1 MKYTSFLLAAVA
13 CLALAVRPSAHEIP
27 SDVRV
32 QIFVVPKGDRLQLV
46 VRAPIAAMNEIDWPT
61 TGVFLDLRRAEA
73 ALRQG
78 ATDWIGSRIDLY
90 EGDRRLGRPSLVAVT
105 AASNADLSFDSYER
119 ARTHTTGAPIPAD
132 SQIAL
137 NQALL
142 DAVLEYP
149 IQSDRS
155 RFSIA
160 ARFDKAGVRSLTI
173 LRFLAP
179 TGVER
184 AFTIHD
190 EPGVVPLDPRW
201 FQAAWRFVGGGFFHI
216 LDGVDHLLFL
226 LCLVIPFRRVVPLV
240 PVVTAF
246 TVAHSITLIA
256 SAYDMAPGALWFPP
270 LVEVLIAVSIVYM
283 AIENIAVPVVRRR
296 WIVAFAFGLVHGFG
310 FSFALREEMQ
320 FAGQHL
326 LTALLSFN
334 VGVEIGQL
342 LVLVA
347 AVPAF
352 NLLVRA
358 VPSERTMTIV
368 VSALIAHTG
377 WHWMTDRF
385 ALLRRYPLEWPVL
398 DAAFFALLLRWM
410 ILAVA
415 LGAAG
420 WLIFGVLGARRAF
433 REKQEG
439 TPAVESQA

>member
-1 MKYTSFLLAAVA
+1 VKYTSILVAAVA
-13 CLALAVRPSAHEIP
+13 CAAFAARPAAHEIP

-46 VRAPIAAMNEIDWPT
+46 VRAPIAAMNEIEWPT
-61 TGVFLDLRRAEA
+61 TGGFLNLAGADA
-73 ALRQG
+73 ALQHAARE
-78 ATDWIGSRIDLY
+78 WIGSRIDLY
-90 EGDRRLGRPSLVAVT
+90 EEDRRLPRPFLIAVT
-105 AASNADLSFDSYER
+105 ASSNADLSFDSYER
-119 ARTHTTGAPIPAD
+119 ARQHTTGPPPPDA
-132 SQIAL
+132 QIAL

-173 LRFLAP
+173 VHFLPA

-190 EPGVVPLDPRW
+190 EPGVVRLDPQW
-201 FQAAWRFVGGGFFHI
+201 FQAAWRFVAGGFFHI
-216 LDGVDHLLFL
+216 LDGTDHLLFL

-256 SAYDMAPGALWFPP
+256 SAYDMAPGGLWFPP

-283 AIENIAVPVVRRR
+283 ALENIAVPVVGRR

-320 FAGQHL
+320 FAGSHL

-358 VPSERTMTIV
+358 VPSERTATIII
-368 VSALIAHTG
+368 SALIAHTG

-385 ALLRRYPLEWPVL
+385 ALLRRYPLAWPVL
-398 DAAFFALLLRWM
+398 DAAFFALLLRWVM
-410 ILAVA
+410 LAVA
-415 LGAAG
+415 LGAVA
-420 WLIFGVLGARRAF
+420 WLIFGIFGARRVLRDK
-433 REKQEG
+433 RERAP
-439 TPAVESQA
+439 TVESQA

>member
-1 MKYTSFLLAAVA
+1 VKYTSIR
-13 CLALAVRPSAHEIP
+13 LALIACFALTVAPSAHEIP

-61 TGVFLDLRRAEA
+61 TGVFLDLSRADA

-78 ATDWIGSRIDLY
+78 ATDWIGSRVDLY

-105 AASNADLSFDSYER
+105 AASNADLSFDSYDR
-119 ARTHTTGAPIPAD
+119 ARAHTTGPPIPAD

-155 RFSIA
+155 PFSIA

-190 EPGVVPLDPRW
+190 EPGIVPLDPRW
-201 FQAAWRFVGGGFFHI
+201 FQAARRFVGGGFFHI

-256 SAYDMAPGALWFPP
+256 SAYDMAPGTAWFPP
-270 LVEVLIAVSIVYM
+270 LVELLIAVSILYM
-283 AIENIAVPVVRRR
+283 ALENIAVPVVRRR
-296 WIVAFAFGLVHGFG
+296 WMVAFAFGLVHGFG

-358 VPSERTMTIV
+358 VPSERTMTII

-385 ALLRRYPLEWPVL
+385 ALLRRYPFAWPVL

-415 LGAAG
+415 LGAVA

-433 REKQEG
+433 REKRDV
-439 TPAVESQA
+439 PAVESQA

>member
-1 MKYTSFLLAAVA
+1 VKYTSILVAAAA
-13 CLALAVRPSAHEIP
+13 CFALTARPSAHEIP

-32 QIFVVPKGDRLQLV
+32 QIFVVPKGDRLQVV

-61 TGVFLDLRRAEA
+61 TGVFLDVSRADA
-73 ALRQG
+73 ALRQA
-78 ATDWIGSRIDLY
+78 ATEWIGSRIDLY
-90 EGDRRLGRPSLVAVT
+90 EADRRLARPSLLAVT
-105 AASNADLSFDSYER
+105 ASSNADLSFDSYER
-119 ARTHTTGAPIPAD
+119 ARQHATGPPASPD
-132 SQIAL
+132 AQIAL

-149 IQSDRS
+149 IQSDQS

-173 LRFLAP
+173 LRFLPP

-190 EPGVVPLDPRW
+190 EPGIVPLDPRW

-283 AIENIAVPVVRRR
+283 ALENIALPVVRRR

-334 VGVEIGQL
+334 AGVEVGQL
-342 LVLVA
+342 LVLVV

-358 VPSERTMTIV
+358 VPSERTMTII

-385 ALLRRYPLEWPVL
+385 ALLRRYPFEWPLL

-415 LGAAG
+415 LGAVA
-420 WLIFGVLGARRAF
+420 WLIFGVLGARRAL
-433 REKQEG
+433 REKRDV
-439 TPAVESQA
+439 PVVESQA

>member
-1 MKYTSFLLAAVA
+1 VKYTSILLAAVA
-13 CLALAVRPSAHEIP
+13 CISFAVRPSAHEIP

-61 TGVFLDLRRAEA
+61 TGVFLDLRRADA
-73 ALRQG
+73 ALRQ
-78 ATDWIGSRIDLY
+78 AAAEWIGSRIDLY
-90 EGDRRLGRPSLVAVT
+90 EEDRRLARPSLVA
-105 AASNADLSFDSYER
+105 AAASSNADLSFDSFER
-119 ARTHTTGAPIPAD
+119 ARQHAIGPPLPAD
-132 SQIAL
+132 TQIAL

-173 LRFLAP
+173 VRLLSP

-190 EPGVVPLDPRW
+190 EPGIVRLDPRW

-216 LDGVDHLLFL
+216 LGGVDHLLFL

-283 AIENIAVPVVRRR
+283 ALENIAVPAVRRR
-296 WIVAFAFGLVHGFG
+296 WIVAFVFGLVHGFG
-310 FSFALREEMQ
+310 FSFALRETLQ
-320 FAGQHL
+320 FAGDHL

-334 VGVEIGQL
+334 VGVEVGQL

-358 VPSERTMTIV
+358 VPSERMVPIV

-385 ALLRRYPLEWPVL
+385 ALLRRYPFEWPVL
-398 DAAFFALLLRWM
+398 DAAFFALLLRWA

-415 LGAAG
+415 LGAVA
-420 WLIFGVLGARRAF
+420 WLIFGVLGARRTL
-433 REKQEG
+433 REKRG
-439 TPAVESQA
+439 DAPVVESQA